1 VRSIGAR
8 GAAGAG
14 VILDPDQAR
23 EDLEPYS
30 RMAGGMVKD
39 VLEEADVD
47 LGRRHRDP
55 EEEVEAIKVRCRKCR
70 ALNDEDARFCDQCGG
85 PL

>member
-1 VRSIGAR
+1 M
-8 GAAGAG
+8 
-14 VILDPDQAR
+14 ILDPEQAR

-30 RMAGGMVKD
+30 RMAGGMVRD
-39 VLEEADVD
+39 VFEEADID
-47 LGRRHRDP
+47 LGRRDRSPP
-55 EEEVEAIKVRCRKCR
+55 EDAESIKVRCRKCR